1 MVHVHKKGSVLTCAV
16 KAVHELVSDHVPNAS
31 EVDVIGDVVAIEERR
46 RHGTV
51 RDHCKGSSS
60 QTVAGN
66 ENTVYASL
74 LAICERYLV
83 IYAILYS

>member
-31 EVDVIGDVVAIEERR
+31 EVDVMGDVVAIEERR

-66 ENTVYASL
+66 ENTVRVFA
-74 LAICERYLV
+74 RNM
-83 IYAILYS
+83 